1 MLSLKEFK
9 KLYIFSSGNFS
20 SVLPSKGQVC
30 CSGSIFIY
38 IKEFDL
44 ESLEGEAAERVP
56 HFLLSSVHKPV
67 SFGKKT

>member
-9 KLYIFSSGNFS
+9 KLYVFSSGYFS

-44 ESLEGEAAERVP
+44 ESLEGEAAELVP

-67 SFGKKT
+67 SFGEKT